1 MLKKI
6 FQGKWSLRFLFK
18 SNKASLLVSNNGT
31 AYKVRSTYAYMITWK
46 VEKLRYSNTISNTLF
61 FNLKV
66 MKLIS

>member
-1 MLKKI
+1 MFFNENDL
-6 FQGKWSLRFLFK
+6 LRSLFK
-18 SNKASLLVSNNGT
+18 SNKASLLVSNNVT

-46 VEKLRYSNTISNTLF
+46 VEKLRYSNTISSTLF

>member
-31 AYKVRSTYAYMITWK
+31 AYKVRSTYAYMITG
-46 VEKLRYSNTISNTLF
+46 R
-61 FNLKV
+61 LKN
-66 MKLIS
+66 